1 MEFMRVCVCVHACV
15 HVFGF
20 QYSAM
25 GSLICKMVSD
35 QRCEEV
41 RQM

>member
-1 MEFMRVCVCVHACV
+1 MEFMRVCVCVCACV
-15 HVFGF
+15 HTFSLK
-20 QYSAM
+20 YSAM